1 MWSPIPGTMAA
12 TLYHVRESGVEFVR
26 AWPTEHPMIYM
37 VEALVPGVLNFDLF
51 WHEDE
56 AIRAALRSLA
66 QRHQDITIATDKLK
80 MRQREIEE
88 AIRGKAKGSE
98 VREGVDTAPGM

>member
-1 MWSPIPGTMAA
+1 MWSPIQGTMPA

-37 VEALVPGVLNFDLF
+37 VEAQVQGVLTFDLF

-66 QRHQDITIATDKLK
+66 QRQQDITITTDKLK
-80 MRQREIEE
+80 TRQKEIEE
-88 AIRGKAKGSE
+88 ALRGKAKGSE
-98 VREGVDTAPGM
+98 VCEGPDTSQ